1 MSGPASAPVSLIRA
15 RTAVGLV
22 FGLNGGLFASFV
34 SRVPDLRSGLDLSNG
49 GLGVLLLMIA
59 VGSLVALPTS
69 GALVARFGAAAV
81 VRSAG
86 VLSVAGM
93 ALAAV
98 AADVAGSVP
107 VAAAGLV
114 AQGAGIGAWDVA
126 MNLEGAEVERRLG
139 RTIMPRFHAGF
150 SLGTVLGAL
159 LGVAVVALGVSMALH
174 LVVLGVA
181 VLAAV
186 LLATR
191 TFLPVEPDPAPSGS
205 AAAWREPR
213 TLLVGVMVLAFAV
226 AEGSAND
233 WLTLALVDGYDVEH
247 WVGVGGFA
255 LFVSAMTLGRLLG
268 PVVLDRWGRAP
279 CLWATAALSA
289 TGLLLVVH
297 GQVWPVVVV
306 GIVAW
311 GMGASLGFPVGMSA
325 AADDPA
331 RAAARVSVVSTIG
344 YAAFLG
350 GPPLLGSLGDR
361 VGTLPALQVV
371 ALLMVPAALAVLA
384 TRPARAT

>member
-1 MSGPASAPVSLIRA
+1 MSSTVSAPASLLRA
-15 RTAVGLV
+15 RTAVGLA
-22 FGLNGGLFASFV
+22 FGLNGALFSTFV
-34 SRVPDLRSGLDLSNG
+34 SRVPDLRSGLDLGNG

-81 VRSAG
+81 VRSAA
-86 VLSVAGM
+86 VLSVSGM

-107 VAAAGLV
+107 VAAVGLV

-159 LGVAVVALGVSMALH
+159 LGVAVVALGVSMAPH

-181 VLAAV
+181 VLGAV

-191 TFLPVEPDPAPSGS
+191 TFLPVEPEPAPSGS

-213 TLLVGVMVLAFAV
+213 TLAVGVMVLAFAV

-289 TGLLLVVH
+289 VGLLLVVH

-325 AADDPA
+325 AADEPA

-361 VGTLPALQVV
+361 VGTLSALQVV
-371 ALLMVPAALAVLA
+371 AVLMVPAAVAVLA
-384 TRPARAT
+384 TRPVRTS